1 METGPLDILGS
12 EKADADL
19 KAKRAAQ
26 IGRLIAL
33 RRAQKPAPPAPNAPA
48 RSAAE
53 PEWPAARIAN
63 NLRIRQAREMGMGS
77 ANPAKPDEHAPA
89 RSAAEPEWLAA
100 RIANNL
106 RIRQAREKK

>member
-12 EKADADL
+12 EKADEDL

-33 RRAQKPAPPAPNAPA
+33 GRAQKPAPPAPNAPA

-53 PEWPAARIAN
+53 PEW
-63 NLRIRQAREMGMGS
+63 
-77 ANPAKPDEHAPA
+77 
-89 RSAAEPEWLAA
+89 LAA
-100 RIANNL
+100 RIAL
-106 RIRQAREKK
+106 RNRQARAR